1 MKAFLKILPHI
12 YLLFLSIGVF
22 SQNFIDETKQWTIV
36 SQLFESTDYFTS
48 IYQFSG
54 DSVHNGKTYHKLYE
68 SDDLDQENWNF
79 NSLWYENNDSIYKH
93 NYLSN
98 QDDLIYDFNIDVGD
112 TFVVDNLLSLRVDS
126 ITDKNWGGSSRKH
139 LYLSRLE
146 GHSPTTTVWIEGI
159 GQTGYFVR
167 STEIDIT
174 GASVE
179 LLCLH
184 KNGNLIYQNPEFNSC
199 YVSTSIPTIKKKQ
212 NLVEVNNTCGNL
224 ITVKP
229 LSSSLGII
237 EVYTITGHK
246 IITKKMELTGST
258 VKLPSNG
265 VFIYRVTTLTGDTQ
279 TGKVVVR

>member
-1 MKAFLKILPHI
+1 MKVFLKILPHI

-22 SQNFIDETKQWTIV
+22 SQNFIDETKQWNIV

-68 SDDLDQENWNF
+68 SDDLDQENWSF
-79 NSLWYENNDSIYKH
+79 NSLWYENNDSIYKY
-93 NYLSN
+93 NSLSN
-98 QDDLIYDFNIDVGD
+98 QDDLIYDFNIGVGD
-112 TFVVDNLLSLRVDS
+112 TFVVNNLLSLKVDS
-126 ITDKNWGGSSRKH
+126 ITDNNRGETSKKH
-139 LYLSRLE
+139 WYLSRLD
-146 GHSPTTTVWIEGI
+146 GYSLTTTVWIEGI

-167 STEIDIT
+167 STEIDIV
-174 GASVE
+174 GAVVE
-179 LLCLH
+179 LLCFH

-199 YVSTSIPTIKKKQ
+199 YVFTSVPTIKNNQ
-212 NLVEVNNTCGNL
+212 NLVKVNNTGGSL

-229 LSSSLGII
+229 LSSSLGVID
-237 EVYTITGHK
+237 VYTLTGHK
-246 IITKKMELTGST
+246 IITKKMELTGIT

-265 VFIYRVTTLTGDTQ
+265 VYIYRVTTLTGDTQ